1 MARYCKKCNKS
12 FYSLATKVRHDMKK
26 HKDDISFEGQII
38 QIVAEAF
45 LKTARIDQAALKKIH
60 DMCLEKDGLKSQEI
74 WKIS

>member
-1 MARYCKKCNKS
+1 
-12 FYSLATKVRHDMKK
+12 MKK